1 MSERHLYIAGTG
13 RAGTTFLV
21 RYLTE
26 LGLETSLSRNPEAF
40 VDSNANAGLEIA
52 PPDLHRA
59 DAPYVVKSPWLGFV
73 IDDILEQGSLPADG
87 VIIPVRDLRQAAASR
102 VILERQAALRETPW
116 LHELKSPLPVWATI
130 PGGLLHSLN
139 EIDAQRILAVSFHHL
154 VERLIR
160 EGIPIAFLHFPRFVT
175 DSDYLYRQ
183 LAPLLPNVTRTMSLA
198 AFESTAD
205 EAKVRTEKELN
216 LADDV
221 EQTLTQ
227 NAALKREIKLLR
239 DQLNAAN
246 TLMQSLR
253 SSTQE

>member
-26 LGLETSLSRNPEAF
+26 LGLETILSRNPEAF

-102 VILERQAALRETPW
+102 LILEYQAALREAPW
-116 LHELKSPLPVWATI
+116 LGELKSPLPVWGRV

-139 EIDAQRILAVSFHHL
+139 EIDAQRTLAVSFHHL

-160 EGIPIAFLHFPRFVT
+160 EGIPITFLHFPRFVT

-183 LAPLLPNVTRTMSLA
+183 LAPLLPNVTAAMSLT
-198 AFESTAD
+198 AFTNTAD
-205 EAKVRTEKELN
+205 EAKVRTEKDFN
-216 LADDV
+216 VTDDA
-221 EQTLTQ
+221 EQTRIQ
-227 NAALKREIKLLR
+227 NAALRREIKLLR
-239 DQLNAAN
+239 EQLSAA
-246 TLMQSLR
+246 TAQAPALK
-253 SSTQE
+253 SS